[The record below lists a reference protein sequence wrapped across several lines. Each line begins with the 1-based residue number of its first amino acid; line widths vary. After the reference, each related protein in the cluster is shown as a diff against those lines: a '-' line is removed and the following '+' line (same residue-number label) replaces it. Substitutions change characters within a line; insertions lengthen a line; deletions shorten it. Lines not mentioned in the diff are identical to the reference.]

1 MHRINLIVVSLARTL
16 YWRIGL
22 ETVTWIAALTYLA
35 IHNPYVQS
43 TFSICP
49 LENLGF
55 HYCPGCGLGRSVSFI
70 LHGDVMRSVE
80 THLLGIPAA
89 IIIIFR
95 TFSLL
100 KGSLRW
106 KVLDN
111 SVH

>member
-1 MHRINLIVVSLARTL
+1 MHRINLIAVSLARTL

-35 IHNPYVQS
+35 IHNPYVQ
-43 TFSICP
+43 TAFSICP

-80 THLLGIPAA
+80 THLLGIPAT